1 MSDNLT
7 SGIFMLKNKKGRA
20 KMRRE
25 SKYHVVLY
33 GKNHTYLNHK
43 NFTSYV
49 GAKEWAKVNRDAV
62 EVEIHD
68 RRELLFSGNR
78 SNSLIAKF
86 TKI

>member
-1 MSDNLT
+1 
-7 SGIFMLKNKKGRA
+7 
-20 KMRRE
+20 MREE

-33 GKNHTYLNHK
+33 DKNHAYLNHK

-49 GAKEWAKVNRDAV
+49 GATEWAKAMKDAAIA
-62 EVEIHD
+62 EIHD

-78 SNSLIAKF
+78 SKSLIANF

>member
-1 MSDNLT
+1 
-7 SGIFMLKNKKGRA
+7 
-20 KMRRE
+20 MRKE

-33 GKNHTYLNHK
+33 DKNHTYLNHK

-49 GAKEWAKVNRDAV
+49 GAKEWAKANKDAV

>member
-1 MSDNLT
+1 
-7 SGIFMLKNKKGRA
+7 
-20 KMRRE
+20 MREE

-33 GKNHTYLNHK
+33 DKNHAYLIHK
-43 NFTSYV
+43 NFTSYI
-49 GAKEWAKVNRDAV
+49 GATEWAKVNRDAA
-62 EVEIHD
+62 EVEIYD

>member
-1 MSDNLT
+1 
-7 SGIFMLKNKKGRA
+7 
-20 KMRRE
+20 MRKE

-43 NFTSYV
+43 NFTSYA
-49 GAKEWAKVNRDAV
+49 GATEWAKANKDAA
-62 EVEIHD
+62 EAEIYD

-78 SNSLIAKF
+78 SVSLIAKF

>member
-1 MSDNLT
+1 
-7 SGIFMLKNKKGRA
+7 
-20 KMRRE
+20 MRKE

-33 GKNHTYLNHK
+33 DKNHTYLNHK

-49 GAKEWAKVNRDAV
+49 GAKEWAKANKDAV

-78 SNSLIAKF
+78 CNSLIAKF

>member
-1 MSDNLT
+1 MSSYLT
-7 SGIFMLKNKKGRA
+7 GGFFLSENKKGKA

-49 GAKEWAKVNRDAV
+49 GATEWAKANKEAA
-62 EVEIHD
+62 EAEIYD

-86 TKI
+86 TKL